1 MWFLVQNR
9 NVPHLNS
16 SIWYS
21 GLNLSL
27 YLRLTKKNK
36 RLLTNLEILDS
47 AGWVHRRYHWPCLP
61 PGGLPE
67 EPGRRQ
73 GCHWDIC
80 GSDELSLSSS
90 EAGSLNT
97 QTKHLKPKD
106 WLSYIRKGL
115 IQICLSGK
123 NNQIIIFSFLLHKQ
137 TIFFDVSLL
146 IILGLGLWLWVVTWA
161 PWSKKKGNGGKSY
174 QKWRIYLV
182 NAK

>member
-1 MWFLVQNR
+1 MWFLVKIR
-9 NVPHLNS
+9 LSHIWFDCILV
-16 SIWYS
+16 WYS
-21 GLNLSL
+21 GLNLNL
-27 YLRLTKKNK
+27 YFTLRILTKKNK

-61 PGGLPE
+61 PRGLPV

-80 GSDELSLSSS
+80 ESDELSLSSS

-137 TIFFDVSLL
+137 TISFDVSLL
-146 IILGLGLWLWVVTWA
+146 IILGPGLWLWV
-161 PWSKKKGNGGKSY
+161 
-174 QKWRIYLV
+174 
-182 NAK
+182 